1 MTDLYKDETTPEQ
14 PLYTAEDMSPVVN
27 VGINNYPIVKG
38 VVVAATGNPE
48 QPDEINFDK
57 FVDDVWRTTVSD
69 SNELDR
75 SVAVNAASNG
85 NVSVLQEAL
94 NTIGARNAL
103 YGAQSVNNANVVRAK
118 LKELSNQAVEN
129 TAVKNPAVLFNNTT
143 EEISNATER
152 ISNRLTSQAVLEK
165 AIVDGKSI
173 STIGMGF
180 GYEFTPMAAEQGA
193 AIDRVAVKY
202 GVPADAIS
210 RTEGRSLTKSYLQAK
225 FNSLPE
231 EEKGEWLDGLYN
243 DLKGSLLIS
252 DWQAALLIQ
261 EVATNEDQNWGGLS
275 DWLDRVGVAGT
286 AISGVAAL
294 FKAGKLLKGA
304 NELIDVERT
313 LAAAGGKNAI
323 VAAEGA
329 KIVSQAAA
337 KQRMAAAGVVA
348 GEVTGISTAID
359 LGKLVS
365 MNAAKVLPT
374 SITTAADDLQK
385 IIREPVERL
394 IGELQDV
401 VAAKGI
407 RSSEAVAELEELNRI
422 YSRANNP
429 LIHSVDPFQLSAD
442 GITITGKVLYKPEN
456 ASAYLTKEA
465 AESAI
470 KALDPSGK
478 AGFKVV
484 PDTTNTGY
492 LVEESVKKDLQLR
505 KAAVE
510 AQILEALAATKAKKA
525 AKGAPEP
532 IDTSAVKAVAPPKSL
547 VTSKPRYKTDELIF
561 DNDIDKA
568 AYQVGSKSAAS
579 KSDTEVMNW
588 LREVTGWSDEQ
599 IKTHAESVRNY
610 IKNEKYIPRDD
621 QGRVLV
627 PSRVPEGRPA
637 YASLNAVDQAAVERY
652 TTDTNNMTVIGN
664 TYVHTGVSDSRY
676 IVEFTQ
682 RLGKALG
689 LDNRRLVVLQYDSM
703 KTSTNGL
710 HRELYEHMRLKHQ
723 SAGAVHYDYYGTSVI
738 VMKKKVGKGV
748 SLREYVETFAHEYGH
763 MFEAEFGTKYFGI
776 MNSSFN
782 KWLRSKGLKYQGDG
796 INKRIMDMFPLE
808 AMMEYRSI
816 TNADKLS
823 GWIDKWMAGDIKQY
837 KIEEKQFRAWANSYS
852 EFFAENFSRWAF
864 TDEVPT
870 DILGQAFSKLVNG
883 FKQIAEMVQ
892 DVLQRA
898 GITGV
903 NVYTADKNIAAMLN
917 EHVKRLKAQVVD
929 GSASLDL
936 MAQESKGRKPS
947 VATLQK
953 ELAAI
958 DDELRAIEDA
968 ETGLKTGWLLEKPV
982 EKKLDYSI
990 IGKYTDDD
998 INSTAR
1004 FALGDWAL
1012 STSSE
1017 LYAQRVVGINQQS
1030 RYVKLLTNFVR
1041 PFVEK
1046 LNKAE
1051 MVALNDMLVLGD
1063 KEGKVFHPHE
1073 LAGAGLT
1080 PNAREAYYKVRALRD
1095 IMHQMRN
1102 DVAAKSLIR
1111 RGFVQLNTGMK
1122 FDDGSGTFFGKE
1134 TTPADGRFV
1143 YVVDDGT
1150 VSRMSDTFRNESN
1163 NRGLVFYEAAEPI
1176 LIDGKYRK
1184 VFAFS
1189 DKSFSTSKIE
1199 EVIPYRAGEYRRLY
1213 SDEYFVKIASD
1224 FDVDGE
1230 MKTITNT
1237 HRTAATMGEANA
1249 YVKAFNEGISLHRAG
1264 KLSLEEAARLMQPYG
1279 WEPAEFKAALDSGK
1293 YGDNFKLEV
1302 KYNRTDDDYVNETI
1316 GLSTNFSSKRGD
1328 KIMSVHGGDTVNTL
1342 SPLDSIASE
1351 IGNTAYVASATDWRE
1366 SHVVRW
1372 FNTFAEDLPPNVQGM
1387 SPEEAFRY
1395 MLNNKG
1401 HYVGQSKRLQTA
1413 EKVQEYIIAQ
1423 MNIPT
1428 KEEKEYLGFMRLI
1441 SESIEG
1447 AAGGN
1452 KGVAKFGM
1460 ALRATKDYP
1469 VWARTIAFHSFF
1481 AFNPVQFFMQG
1492 MNAFNAVAISPL
1504 HGIKSAK
1511 SSTMYA
1517 MALMSDQESIWK
1529 AFAKTNK
1536 ITNLGLGMDEDEFV
1550 EVVRA
1555 IRRSGI
1561 MDGIN
1566 SSSMYGAETGKY
1578 GLFNGVTR
1586 RIGSVAASPFNAGE
1600 GYSRL
1605 VSFDIARREWME
1617 ANKGAAW
1624 WTDDAIGKILE
1635 RQDDLTQNM
1644 TRANVANW
1652 QTGWKSIPAQF
1663 IQYQVKLMMNVV
1675 QSLMGNPRAFTQ
1687 KEALQLLLTHT
1698 VVMGTA
1704 GAFLWPFRDAV
1715 TNMLPDDLTETQRLT
1730 IQQGVVAGMIAAMT
1744 DGEAKL
1750 ALGSRFNTFKYYEDV
1765 IKGLLDPQKSFM
1777 EVAAGPSGF
1786 AGLRILGGVG
1796 EGIGILVKA
1805 PMSPATLEA
1814 ALTEIG
1820 RSSFSAL
1827 NNVQKARLAMAN
1839 YNQVQSG
1846 AGRAMYRVTDTEAW
1860 LMGFGITPA
1869 AQEDLTIM
1877 MESSKS
1883 HKKDIADHAKLV
1895 SKHAMLALTALRNN
1909 DTESHKTHAAV
1920 VQTILHSYSG
1930 ADLQQL
1936 YQEAYKVEAYTQY
1949 EKLLIDQAMKDWEV
1963 KDITVKG
1970 Q

>member
-1 MTDLYKDETTPEQ
+1 MTDLYKEEPTQQQ
-14 PLYTAEDMSPVVN
+14 PLYTEEDMQPVKSTGVD
-27 VGINNYPIVKG
+27 NYPIVKS
-38 VVVAATGNPE
+38 VAVAATGNPE
-48 QPDEINFDK
+48 QPDEVNFDS
-57 FVDDVWRTTVSD
+57 FVDNVWRTTVPN

-75 SVAVNAASNG
+75 SVAVNAATNG

-103 YGAQSVNNANVVRAK
+103 YGAQSANNANIVRAK
-118 LKELSNQAVEN
+118 LKELSDQAVEN
-129 TAVKNPAVLFNNTT
+129 VAVKNPAVLFNNTAD
-143 EEISNATER
+143 EISNATDR
-152 ISNRLTSQAVLEK
+152 ISSRITSQAVLEK
-165 AIVDGKSI
+165 AVVDGKSI
-173 STIGMGF
+173 YNIGKGF

-202 GVPADAIS
+202 GVPEESIS
-210 RTEGRSLTKSYLQAK
+210 RTEGRSLTKTYLQAK
-225 FNSLPE
+225 FKSLSE
-231 EEKGEWLDGLYN
+231 EEKGEWLEGLYG

-261 EVATNEDQNWGGLS
+261 EVATDEQQTWGGFS
-275 DWLDRVGVAGT
+275 DWADRLGVVGT
-286 AISGVAAL
+286 ALSGVAAT
-294 FKAGKLLKGA
+294 FKAGKLLRGA
-304 NELIDVERT
+304 NDLMDVERT

-337 KQRMAAAGVVA
+337 KQRMAAAGVIA

-365 MNAAKVLPT
+365 MNAAKVLPDA
-374 SITTAADDLQK
+374 ITTAADDLQR

-407 RSSEAVAELEELNRI
+407 RSSEAAAELEELNRI
-422 YSRANNP
+422 YSKANNP
-429 LIHSVDPFQLSAD
+429 LVHSVDPFQLTAD
-442 GITITGKVLYKPEN
+442 GTTILGKVLYKPEN

-465 AESAI
+465 AEAAI
-470 KALDPSGK
+470 SALDPSGK
-478 AGFKVV
+478 AGLKVV

-492 LVEESVKKDLQLR
+492 LVEESVKKDLLLR

-510 AQILEALAATKAKKA
+510 AQILEALAATKVKKA
-525 AKGAPEP
+525 AKGTAP
-532 IDTSAVKAVAPPKSL
+532 ISVDTTKLAAPPKAL
-547 VTSKPRYKTDELIF
+547 VTSKPRYKTDELVF
-561 DNDIDKA
+561 ENDIDKA
-568 AYQVGSKSAAS
+568 AYQVASKSAPS
-579 KSDTEVMNW
+579 KSDAEVHKW
-588 LREVTGWSDEQ
+588 LKEVTGWDDNQ
-599 IKTHAESVRNY
+599 IKTHGETIRNY
-610 IKNEKYIPRDD
+610 IKNEKYVPRDD
-621 QGRVLV
+621 QGRVV
-627 PSRVPEGRPA
+627 IATRVPEGRPA
-637 YASLNAVDQAAVERY
+637 HSLLNAHDRASVEQY
-652 TTDTNNMTVIGN
+652 TTDTTNMTVVGN
-664 TYVHTGVSDSRY
+664 TYVHSGVSDARY
-676 IVEFTQ
+676 VVEFTQ

-689 LDNRRLVVLQYDSM
+689 MENRRLVVLQFDAM
-703 KTSTNGL
+703 KTSPNPL
-710 HRELYEHMRLKHQ
+710 HKQLHADLVSRHQ

-763 MFEAEFGTKYFGI
+763 AFEAEFGTKYFGV
-776 MNSSFN
+776 MNASFN
-782 KWLRSKGLKYQGDG
+782 KWLRAKGLKYQGEG
-796 INKRIMDMFPLE
+796 LNKRITDMFPLE

-823 GWIDKWMAGDIKQY
+823 HWIDTWMNGDTVLY
-837 KIEEKQFRAWANSYS
+837 KVEEQQFRKWANSYS

-870 DILGQAFSKLVNG
+870 DVLGQAFAKLVNG

-892 DVLQRA
+892 DILKNA

-903 NVYTADKNIAAMLN
+903 NVYNADKNIAAMLN
-917 EHVKRLKAQVVD
+917 QHVKQLKAQVVE
-929 GSASLDL
+929 GNASLEL
-936 MAQESKGRKPS
+936 VAQESKGRKPS
-947 VATLQK
+947 VTTLQK

-958 DDELRAIEDA
+958 DDELRAINDA
-968 ETGLKTGWLLEKPV
+968 ETGLKTGWLVEKPV

-1041 PFVEK
+1041 PSVEK

-1051 MVALNDMLVLGD
+1051 MVALNDILVLGD

-1080 PNAREAYYKVRALRD
+1080 PRTREAYYKVRALRD

-1134 TTPADGRFV
+1134 TTPEDGRFV
-1143 YVVDDGT
+1143 YVVSDGT
-1150 VSRMSDTFRNESN
+1150 VSRMSETFRNEAS
-1163 NRGLVFYEAAEPI
+1163 NRGLVYYEAVEPI

-1184 VFAFS
+1184 VFAFT
-1189 DKSFSTSKIE
+1189 DKSFSTAKIE

-1237 HRTAATMGEANA
+1237 HRTAATVGEANA
-1249 YVKAFNEGISLHRAG
+1249 YVKAFNEGVALHRAG
-1264 KLSLEEAARLMQPYG
+1264 KLTLAEAARLMQPYG
-1279 WEPAEFKAALDSGK
+1279 WQPSDFKAALDANK

-1328 KIMSVHGGDTVNTL
+1328 KIPSVHGGDTVNTL

-1351 IGNTAYVASATDWRE
+1351 ISNTAYVASATEWRE

-1372 FNTFAEDLPPNVQGM
+1372 FNTFSEDLPINVRSM

-1401 HYVGQSKRLQTA
+1401 HYVGQNKRLQTA
-1413 EKVQEYIIAQ
+1413 EKVQDYIIAQ

-1447 AAGGN
+1447 LAGTN

-1504 HGIKSAK
+1504 HGLKSAK

-1517 MALMSDQESIWK
+1517 MALMSDQESIWRT
-1529 AFAKTNK
+1529 FAKTNK
-1536 ITNLGLGMDEDEFV
+1536 LTNLGLGMDEDEFV

-1566 SSSMYGAETGKY
+1566 STSMYGAETGKY

-1605 VSFDIARREWME
+1605 VSFDIARREFME
-1617 ANKGAAW
+1617 ANKGTAW
-1624 WTDDAIGKILE
+1624 WTDDAIAKILE

-1644 TRANVANW
+1644 TQANVANW

-1663 IQYQVKLMMNVV
+1663 VQYQVKLMMNVV

-1687 KEALQLLLTHT
+1687 KEALQLLITHT

-1715 TNMLPDDLTETQRLT
+1715 TNMLPEDLTETERLT

-1796 EGIGILVKA
+1796 EGIGIIVKA
-1805 PMSPATLEA
+1805 PLSMATVQA

-1820 RSSFSAL
+1820 RNSFSAL
-1827 NNVQKARLAMAN
+1827 NNVQKARIAMAN

-1877 MESSKS
+1877 MESSKA
-1883 HKKDIADHAKLV
+1883 HKKDIADNAKLV

-1920 VQTILHSYSG
+1920 VQAILHSYSG
-1930 ADLQQL
+1930 SDLQQL

>member
-1 MTDLYKDETTPEQ
+1 MYDEEDQT
-14 PLYTAEDMSPVVN
+14 PLYTAEDLSPAVN
-27 VGINNYPIVKG
+27 STVQNYPIVKG
-38 VVVAATGNPE
+38 VVVAATGNPD
-48 QPDEINFDK
+48 QPDEINFENYVDNAWRSIAADK
-57 FVDDVWRTTVSD
+57 NSV
-69 SNELDR
+69 DR
-75 SVAVNAASNG
+75 SVAVNAATNG
-85 NVSVLQEAL
+85 NVSVLQEAITSI
-94 NTIGARNAL
+94 NARNTL
-103 YGAQSVNNANVVRAK
+103 YGTQAVNNANVVRAK
-118 LKELSNQAVEN
+118 LKELTDQAAEN
-129 TAVKNPAVLFNNTT
+129 VAVKNPAVLFNNTV
-143 EEISNATER
+143 EEIANAT
-152 ISNRLTSQAVLEK
+152 SNTSNKLTAQAVLEK
-165 AIVDGKSI
+165 AIVEGRSLYNIGK
-173 STIGMGF
+173 GF
-180 GYEFTPMAAEQGA
+180 AFEFTPMAAEQGA
-193 AIDRVAVKY
+193 ALDRVAIKY
-202 GVPADAIS
+202 GAPSNAIS
-210 RTEGRSLTKSYLQAK
+210 RTEGRSLTKSYLQVK

-231 EEKGEWLDGLYN
+231 EEKGEWLNGLYT
-243 DLKGSLLIS
+243 DLKDSLLIS

-261 EVATNEDQNWGGLS
+261 EVATNEQQTWDGLS
-275 DWLDRVGVAGT
+275 DWLDRIGVAG
-286 AISGVAAL
+286 AAVSGTAAL
-294 FKAGKLLKGA
+294 FKASKLLKGA
-304 NELIDVERT
+304 NELVDVERT
-313 LAAAGGKNAI
+313 LAAGGGKSAV
-323 VAAEGA
+323 VAAEAA

-337 KQRMAAAGVVA
+337 KQRIAAAGVVA
-348 GEVTGISTAID
+348 GEVTGISAAID

-365 MNAAKVLPT
+365 MNAAKVLPEA
-374 SITTAADDLQK
+374 ITTAADDLQK

-394 IGELQDV
+394 IGELQNT

-407 RSSEAVAELEELNRI
+407 RSSEAAAELEELTRI

-429 LIHSVDPFQLSAD
+429 LIHSVDPFQLTAD
-442 GITITGKVLYKPEN
+442 GTTILGKVFYKPEN
-456 ASAYLTKEA
+456 ATSYMTKEA
-465 AESAI
+465 AEAAI
-470 KALDPSGK
+470 SALDPSGK
-478 AGFKVV
+478 LGLKAV
-484 PDTTNTGY
+484 PDTTNTGF

-510 AQILEALAATKAKKA
+510 AQILEALAATKTKKAKK
-525 AKGAPEP
+525 GEVPTS
-532 IDTSAVKAVAPPKSL
+532 IDNVKLTAPPKAL
-547 VTSKPRYKTDELIF
+547 VTSKPRYKTDELVF

-579 KSDTEVMNW
+579 KSDTEVLNW
-588 LREVTGWSDEQ
+588 LREVTGWNDNQ
-599 IKTHAESVRNY
+599 IKSHAQSVRDY
-610 IKNEKYIPRDD
+610 IKNEKRIPRDD

-627 PSRVPEGRPA
+627 ASRVPDSRPPHA
-637 YASLNAVDQAAVERY
+637 QLSLADQASVELY
-652 TTDTNNMTVIGN
+652 TTDTTNMTVVGN
-664 TYVHTGVSDSRY
+664 TYVHAGISDSRY
-676 IVEFTQ
+676 IIEFTQ

-689 LDNRRLVVLQYDSM
+689 LDNRRLVVLQYDAM
-703 KTSTNGL
+703 KTSSNDL
-710 HRELYEHMRLKHQ
+710 HRNLYADLVARHK
-723 SAGAVHYDYYGTSVI
+723 SAGAVHYDYYGTSII

-782 KWLRSKGLKYQGDG
+782 KWLRSKGLKYKGEG
-796 INKRIMDMFPLE
+796 INKRITDMFPLE

-816 TNADKLS
+816 TNADKLTR
-823 GWIDKWMAGDIKQY
+823 WIDRWLAGDHKLY
-837 KIEEKQFRAWANSYS
+837 KVEEAQFRNWANSYS
-852 EFFAENFSRWAF
+852 EFFAENFARWAF

-883 FKQIAEMVQ
+883 FKQIAQMVQ

-903 NVYTADKNIAAMLN
+903 NVYDADKNIAAMLN
-917 EHVKRLKAQVVD
+917 EHVKRLKTQTLE
-929 GSASLDL
+929 SKASLDIV
-936 MAQESKGRKPS
+936 AQESKSMKPS

-958 DDELRAIEDA
+958 DDELRAISDA
-968 ETGLKTGWLLEKPV
+968 ETGLKTGWLVEKPI

-990 IGKYTDDD
+990 IGKYTEED
-998 INSTAR
+998 INSAAR
-1004 FALGDWAL
+1004 FSLGDWAL

-1017 LYAQRVVGINQQS
+1017 LYGQRVVGINQQS

-1041 PFVEK
+1041 PSVEK

-1051 MVALNDMLVLGD
+1051 MSALNDILVLGD
-1063 KEGKVFHPHE
+1063 KEGKVFSPAE
-1073 LAGAGLT
+1073 LAGSGLT
-1080 PNAREAYYKVRALRD
+1080 PNTREAYYKVRALRD

-1122 FDDGSGTFFGKE
+1122 FDDGGSTFFGKE

-1143 YVVDDGT
+1143 YIVDEGKT
-1150 VSRMSDTFRNESN
+1150 ARSSQTFRDEAATK
-1163 NRGLVFYEAAEPI
+1163 GLVFYESVEPI

-1184 VFAFS
+1184 VFAFT
-1189 DKSFSTSKIE
+1189 DKSFSSSKIE

-1237 HRTAATMGEANA
+1237 HRTAATMGEAKA
-1249 YVKAFNEGISLHRAG
+1249 YVKAFNEGVALHRAG
-1264 KLSLEEAARLMQPYG
+1264 KLTLAEAGRLMQPYG
-1279 WEPAEFKAALDSGK
+1279 WKPEDFILALDK
-1293 YGDNFKLEV
+1293 NTYGRDFKLEI

-1328 KIMSVHGGDTVNTL
+1328 KVTSVYGGDTVNTL
-1342 SPLDSIASE
+1342 NPLDSIASE
-1351 IGNTAYVASATDWRE
+1351 IGNTAYVASATEWRE

-1372 FNTFAEDLPPNVQGM
+1372 FNTFSEDLPVNVRSM
-1387 SPEEAFRY
+1387 SAEDAFRY

-1401 HYVGQSKRLQTA
+1401 HYVGQNKRLQLA
-1413 EKVQEYIIAQ
+1413 EKVQDYIIAQ

-1441 SESIEG
+1441 SESIESK
-1447 AAGGN
+1447 AGGG

-1469 VWARTIAFHSFF
+1469 MWARTVAFHSFF

-1504 HGIKSAK
+1504 HGLKSAK
-1511 SSTMYA
+1511 SSAMYGL
-1517 MALMSDQESIWK
+1517 ALMSDQEEIWRNV
-1529 AFAKTNK
+1529 AKVNK
-1536 ITNLGLGMDEDEFV
+1536 LSNLGLGMDEDEFV

-1555 IRRSGI
+1555 IRRSGL

-1566 SSSMYGAETGKY
+1566 STSLYGAETGKY
-1578 GLFNGVTR
+1578 GLFNGVR
-1586 RIGSVAASPFNAGE
+1586 RRVGSLAATPFNAGE

-1605 VSFDIARREWME
+1605 VSFDIARREFME
-1617 ANKGAAW
+1617 TNKGAAW
-1624 WTDDAIGKILE
+1624 WSDDSLAKILE

-1644 TRANVANW
+1644 TQANVATW

-1675 QSLMGNPRAFTQ
+1675 QSLLGNTRAFTQ

-1704 GAFLWPFRDAV
+1704 GAFLWPFRDAI
-1715 TNMLPDDLTETQRLT
+1715 TSMLPEDMSETERLT
-1730 IQQGVVAGMIAAMT
+1730 IQQGIVAGLIAAAT

-1765 IKGLLDPQKSFM
+1765 VKGLLDPQKSFL

-1786 AGLRILGGVG
+1786 AGLRILGGFG
-1796 EGIGILVKA
+1796 EAISIVVKA
-1805 PMSPATLEA
+1805 PMTPATLQI

-1820 RSSFSAL
+1820 RTSFSTL
-1827 NNVQKARLAMAN
+1827 NNVQKARIAMAN
-1839 YNQVQSG
+1839 YNQVQSSSG
-1846 AGRAMYRVTDTEAW
+1846 SAMYRVTDTEAW
-1860 LMGFGITPA
+1860 LIGFGIPPA
-1869 AQEDLTIM
+1869 AQEDLSIM
-1877 MESSKS
+1877 MQSSKA
-1883 HKKDIADHAKLV
+1883 HKKDIADSAKV
-1895 SKHAMLALTALRNN
+1895 IGQHAMLALTALRNN
-1909 DTESHKTHAAV
+1909 DTESHRTHAAV
-1920 VQTILHSYSG
+1920 VQAVLNSYSG
-1930 ADLQQL
+1930 SDLQQL
-1936 YQEAYKVEAYTQY
+1936 YKEAYKVEGFTQY
-1949 EKLLIDQAMKDWEV
+1949 EKLLVDQAVKDWEI

>member
-1 MTDLYKDETTPEQ
+1 MTDLYKEEPTQQE
-14 PLYTAEDMSPVVN
+14 PLYTEKDMQPVVSAD
-27 VGINNYPIVKG
+27 VGNYPIVKS

-48 QPDEINFDK
+48 QPDEVNFDK
-57 FVDDVWRTTVSD
+57 FVDDVWRTTVPARND
-69 SNELDR
+69 IDR
-75 SVAVNAASNG
+75 SVAVNAASTG

-94 NTIGARNAL
+94 STIGARNAL
-103 YGAQSVNNANVVRAK
+103 YGAQSVNNANVVRTK
-118 LKELSNQAVEN
+118 LKELSEQAVEN
-129 TAVKNPAVLFNNTT
+129 VAVKNPAVLFNNTAD
-143 EEISNATER
+143 EISSATDR
-152 ISNRLTSQAVLEK
+152 ISGRITAQAVLEK
-165 AIVDGKSI
+165 AIVEGKSI
-173 STIGMGF
+173 YNIGKGF
-180 GYEFTPMAAEQGA
+180 GFEIIPLSAEQGA
-193 AIDRVAVKY
+193 EIDRVSVKY
-202 GVPADAIS
+202 GVPENSIS
-210 RTEGRSLTKSYLQAK
+210 RTEGRSLTKTYLQAK
-225 FNSLPE
+225 FKSLPE
-231 EEKGEWLDGLYN
+231 EEKGEWLEGLYG

-261 EVATNEDQNWGGLS
+261 EVATDEQQTWGGFS
-275 DWLDRVGVAGT
+275 DWADRLGVVGT
-286 AISGVAAL
+286 ALSGVAAI
-294 FKAGKLLKGA
+294 FKAGKLLRGA
-304 NELIDVERT
+304 NELVAVERT

-337 KQRMAAAGVVA
+337 KQRLSAAGVLA

-365 MNAAKVLPT
+365 MNAAKVLPDA
-374 SITTAADDLQK
+374 ITTAADDLQK

-407 RSSEAVAELEELNRI
+407 RSSEAAAELEELNRI
-422 YSRANNP
+422 YSKANNP
-429 LIHSVDPFQLSAD
+429 LVHSVDPFQLTAD
-442 GITITGKVLYKPEN
+442 GTTILGKVLYKPEN

-465 AESAI
+465 AEAAI
-470 KALDPSGK
+470 SALDPTGK
-478 AGFKVV
+478 AGLKVV

-505 KAAVE
+505 KAAIE

-525 AKGAPEP
+525 AKGSKAAPV
-532 IDTSAVKAVAPPKSL
+532 DNVKVIEPPKSL
-547 VTSKPRYKTDELIF
+547 VTSKPRYKTDELVF
-561 DNDIDKA
+561 DNNIDKA
-568 AYQVGSKSAAS
+568 AYQVSSKSAAS
-579 KSDTEVMNW
+579 KSDA
-588 LREVTGWSDEQ
+588 EVTKWLKETTGWDDAQ
-599 IKTHAESVRNY
+599 IASHAATVRDY
-610 IKNEKYIPRDD
+610 IKNEKRIPRNE
-621 QGRVLV
+621 GGALV
-627 PSRVPEGRPA
+627 ITSRVPD
-637 YASLNAVDQAAVERY
+637 SLPIAQTSAATREFREKY
-652 TTDTNNMTVIGN
+652 LADTTGLTVIGN
-664 TYVHTGVSDSRY
+664 LHMSPSIMQTDVATFVSKLGTSLGMGDRRV
-676 IVEFTQ
+676 IVLE
-682 RLGKALG
+682 
-689 LDNRRLVVLQYDSM
+689 LDDLRN
-703 KTSTNGL
+703 TSNPL
-710 HRELYEHMRLKHQ
+710 HRSVYEDMIKNHVN
-723 SAGAVHYDYYGTSVI
+723 AGATHYDYGTASVI
-738 VMKKKVGKGV
+738 VMKRKYGTGMSRRV
-748 SLREYVETFAHEYGH
+748 YMETFAHEYAH
-763 MFEAEFGTKYFGI
+763 AFESQWGTKYFGI

-782 KWLRSKGLKYQGDG
+782 KWLRSKGIKYKGEG
-796 INKRIMDMFPLE
+796 INKVVTDRFSLE
-808 AMMEYRSI
+808 ALIEYRAI
-816 TNADKLS
+816 TQAEQLTDWVNNYANGDMAEYLMLES
-823 GWIDKWMAGDIKQY
+823 AIHGWSSK
-837 KIEEKQFRAWANSYS
+837 YS
-852 EFFAENFSRWAF
+852 EFFAENFAKWAF
-864 TDEVPT
+864 TDEVAT
-870 DILGQAFSKLVNG
+870 DVLGQYFSGLVRG
-883 FKQIAEMVQ
+883 FKQIAAAVTEMMQ
-892 DVLQRA
+892 DA
-898 GITGV
+898 GLVVKDVGAT
-903 NVYTADKNIAAMLN
+903 DKNIAAMLRS
-917 EHVKRLKAQVVD
+917 HVKYIADQNKSIEAAQV
-929 GSASLDL
+929 GLAS
-936 MAQESKGRKPS
+936 ESKSMKPS
-947 VATLQK
+947 VKSLQK

-958 DDELRAIEDA
+958 DDELRAISDA
-968 ETGLKTGWLLEKPV
+968 ETGLKTGWLVEKPI

-990 IGKYTDDD
+990 IGKYTEDD

-1041 PFVEK
+1041 PSVEK

-1051 MVALNDMLVLGD
+1051 MVALNDILVLGD

-1080 PNAREAYYKVRALRD
+1080 PRTREAYYKVRALRD

-1134 TTPADGRFV
+1134 TTPENGRFV

-1150 VSRMSDTFRNESN
+1150 VSRMSDTFRNEAS
-1163 NRGLVFYEAAEPI
+1163 NRGLVYYEAVEPI

-1213 SDEYFVKIASD
+1213 SDEYFVKITSD

-1230 MKTITNT
+1230 IKAVTNT
-1237 HRTAATMGEANA
+1237 HRTAATVGEANA
-1249 YVKAFNEGISLHRAG
+1249 YVKAFNEGVALHRAG
-1264 KLSLEEAARLMQPYG
+1264 KLTLAEAARLMQPYG
-1279 WEPAEFKAALDSGK
+1279 WEPSEFKAALDANK

-1328 KIMSVHGGDTVNTL
+1328 KIPSVHGGDTVNTL

-1351 IGNTAYVASATDWRE
+1351 ISNTAYVASATEWRE
-1366 SHVVRW
+1366 SHIVRW
-1372 FNTFAEDLPPNVQGM
+1372 FNTFSEDLPVNVRSM

-1413 EKVQEYIIAQ
+1413 EKVQDYIIAQ

-1447 AAGGN
+1447 LAGTN

-1504 HGIKSAK
+1504 HGLKSAK
-1511 SSTMYA
+1511 SSSMYA
-1517 MALMSDQESIWK
+1517 MALMSDQESIWRT
-1529 AFAKTNK
+1529 FAKTNK
-1536 ITNLGLGMDEDEFV
+1536 LTNLGLGMDEDEFV

-1555 IRRSGI
+1555 IRRTGLL
-1561 MDGIN
+1561 DGIN
-1566 SSSMYGAETGKY
+1566 STSMYGAETGKY

-1600 GYSRL
+1600 AYSRL
-1605 VSFDIARREWME
+1605 VSFDIARREFME
-1617 ANKGAAW
+1617 TNKGMAW
-1624 WTDDAIGKILE
+1624 WTDDALAKILE

-1644 TRANVANW
+1644 TQANVANW

-1663 IQYQVKLMMNVV
+1663 VQYQVKLMMNVV

-1687 KEALQLLLTHT
+1687 KEALQLLITHT

-1715 TNMLPDDLTETQRLT
+1715 TNMLPEDLTETQRLT

-1750 ALGSRFNTFKYYEDV
+1750 AIGSRFNTFKYYEDV

-1796 EGIGILVKA
+1796 EGIGIMVKA
-1805 PMSPATLEA
+1805 PLSMATVQA

-1820 RSSFSAL
+1820 RNSFSAL
-1827 NNVQKARLAMAN
+1827 NNVQKARIAMAN
-1839 YNQVQSG
+1839 YNQVQSN
-1846 AGRAMYRVTDTEAW
+1846 AGKAMYRVTDTEAW

-1869 AQEDLTIM
+1869 AQEDLSIM
-1877 MESSKS
+1877 MESSKA
-1883 HKKDIADHAKLV
+1883 HKKDIAEHAKLV

-1920 VQTILHSYSG
+1920 VQAILHSYSG
-1930 ADLQQL
+1930 SDLQQL
-1936 YQEAYKVEAYTQY
+1936 YREAYSNEAYTQY